1 MELEKYNP
9 EAGNAGNTQ
18 KDKYD
23 MHLLICKY
31 S

>member
-23 MHLLICKY
+23 MY
-31 S
+31 SLRSEY